1 MKQDSSHPESSPMN
15 LFRRTIG
22 LAVALV
28 LCLVFSA
35 QLRAQSAQ
43 ASIDPARLPKNT
55 VFYLLW
61 RGAPAPAA
69 RSANSLYALWDDPG
83 FAPARNALL
92 DSFLSDQKKGDAK
105 SKFSREEIP
114 EFSDLLE
121 NSMAIGF
128 VSDPAKNNSLSAS
141 SSDSAKKPDSA
152 HKWNGFYFIYD
163 RTGKE
168 ALLAKALLRFRAQEK
183 FPSKISPITIAGIP
197 AQKVEH
203 KSGETEYWVESGK
216 YVITSGEISV
226 VQQIL
231 TRFSSGAPSQ
241 ASLISPGQAAEL
253 EKIVARTRPGAP
265 PMSLG
270 GVPAFKEANPVLG
283 NGGILEF
290 FVNISDVV
298 KLAGDTPGPQ
308 GIRPSTILDSIKM
321 SSVHSFSGRVF
332 LDGAKTRFQAGIL
345 GEAAP
350 GTPFD
355 IWDAGQAKP
364 ASTAYITPNAVSYRE
379 TQLNLPGVYALGM
392 QIAKPFLPKGSDEDR
407 KNMMDAASLVKL
419 GMPLSDAFN
428 SLTGELGYLQTGSSF
443 DFGKNTFFIGV
454 RNREN
459 ALKLLRHAFIDE
471 ISSDTDEAGV
481 TYLALD
487 MSKPTEG
494 QKPSAGNKFYLAVA
508 KDMILVAGSRETLR
522 APLAQSASSPTASPL
537 TPFLSSHNDGHATLN
552 GLSFTDFQKFDWQ
565 SLKNLPGRNKAT
577 GASVLLGLMTDK
589 PVPAQE
595 KSWLDEIDPKVFSR
609 HLHLSLGYTWKDAN
623 GLHIDG
629 WID

>member
-1 MKQDSSHPESSPMN
+1 MN
-15 LFRRTIG
+15 PFRRTIG
-22 LAVALV
+22 LAAALV
-28 LCLVFSA
+28 ACLALTA

-43 ASIDPARLPKNT
+43 AAIDPARFPKNT
-55 VFYLLW
+55 IFYLLW
-61 RGAPAPAA
+61 RGAPPPAA
-69 RSANSLYALWDDPG
+69 RSANSLYSLWDDAG
-83 FAPARNALL
+83 FAPARNALF
-92 DSFLSDQKKGDAK
+92 DSFMSESRKSGDPK
-105 SKFSREEIP
+105 SQITREEIS
-114 EFSDLLE
+114 EFTVLLE
-121 NSMAIGF
+121 NPMAIGF
-128 VSDPAKNNSLSAS
+128 VSDPAKNNSASAS
-141 SSDSAKKPDSA
+141 ASDTAKKPDAA
-152 HKWNGFYFIYD
+152 HKWNGFFFIYD

-168 ALLAKALLRFRAQEK
+168 ALLQKALLRFRASEK
-183 FPSKISPITIAGIP
+183 FPPKITPTTIAGFP
-197 AQKVEH
+197 ATKVEH
-203 KSGETEYWVESGK
+203 KNETDYWVESGK
-216 YVITSGEISV
+216 YVITSGEVSV

-231 TRFSSGAPSQ
+231 TRFNSGASSQ
-241 ASLISPGQAAEL
+241 ASLISPDQSAEL
-253 EKIVARTRPGAP
+253 EKIVARTTPGAP

-270 GVPAFKEANPVLG
+270 GVPAFKEASPVLG

-298 KLAGDTPGPQ
+298 KLAGDAPGPQ
-308 GIRPSTILDSIKM
+308 GIRPSAVLDSIKM

-332 LDGAKTRFQAGIL
+332 LDGAKTRFQAGVL
-345 GEAAP
+345 GDTTS
-350 GTPFD
+350 GGIFD

-379 TQLNLPGVYALGM
+379 TQLNLPGVYALAM

-407 KNMMDAASLVKL
+407 KNMIDAASLVKL
-419 GMPLSDAFN
+419 GMPVSDALN
-428 SLTGELGYLQTGSSF
+428 SLTGELGYLQTDSSF

-487 MSKPTEG
+487 LSKPAEG
-494 QKPSAGNKFYLAVA
+494 QKPTAGNKFYLAVA
-508 KDMILVAGSRETLR
+508 KDMILVVGNRETLR
-522 APLAQSASSPTASPL
+522 APLAQKASPAAANQL
-537 TPFLSSHNDGHATLN
+537 TPFLSSHNDGHAMLN

-577 GASVLLGLMTDK
+577 GASVLLGFAPDK
-589 PVPAQE
+589 TAPAPE
-595 KSWLDEIDPKVFSR
+595 KSWLEEIDPKVFSR
-609 HLHLSLGYTWKDAN
+609 HLHLSFGYTWKDAN